1 MNETNDP
8 LDDAFAEQLKALV
21 PASMPG
27 GPQSDDQPALVSML
41 YRAGYQ
47 AGCERHAHRMAAS
60 RRTTTW
66 FSIVAASLLT
76 AVLTMPVAYRVGQR
90 SLGTDSGARGSGARG
105 SGVIA
110 GGEGVDQQGTVDS
123 VAPSPV
129 EAQRLDEPAGD
140 PGEPPPPSV
149 PEIDSENTPASFAM
163 TPLDF
168 KQLARLWQPDWK
180 LREPSTDTLT
190 AFHGASFEDLP
201 RSDWTVAHDDPM
213 IPRETLSAGDLA
225 DFTLGLEVNQR

>member
-27 GPQSDDQPALVSML
+27 GQRSDDQPALVSML
-41 YRAGYQ
+41 YQAGYQ
-47 AGCERHAHRMAAS
+47 AGCERNVHRMAAS

-66 FSIVAASLLT
+66 FSIAAASLLT
-76 AVLTMPVAYRVGQR
+76 AVLTLPVAYRVGQR
-90 SLGTDSGARGSGARG
+90 SQETDSGASG

-110 GGEGVDQQGTVDS
+110 GGEGVNQQGTVHS
-123 VAPSPV
+123 AAPSPA
-129 EAQRLDEPAGD
+129 EAQRLEEPTGQ
-140 PGEPPPPSV
+140 PGESPPLIAPKV
-149 PEIDSENTPASFAM
+149 DSENTPASFAV
-163 TPLDF
+163 TPFDF

-190 AFHGASFEDLP
+190 AFHGASLDDLP
-201 RSDWTVAHDDPM
+201 RSRWTVAHDDPM